1 MPELPEAETIA
12 RGLSQVLPG
21 RVVARVSVLREDVVD
36 GPGDAFAAA
45 VEGERF
51 GLAGRRGKN
60 VVLSLDNSSRVVVNL
75 GMTGRLLSD
84 RAASAHP
91 AVLFRLED
99 GGVLVYDDV
108 RRFGRVALLAAPEW
122 RRWSRSLGPEPL
134 ARSFTASRL
143 HSILARSRSPVRN
156 LLLDQNR
163 IAGVGNIYA
172 VEALWAARI
181 HPRTPADAVD
191 SASAARL
198 HRALRKVLRDAI
210 RARGTTLRNYRA
222 ADGAE
227 GGFGPALRAY
237 GRAGEPCARCRAPIR
252 RTVFNGRSAFHCPR
266 CQGAGHDPRSIHPM
280 ARPVRPAAKPARPPA
295 TEPVRPPARPG
306 GEAPP

>member
-21 RVVARVSVLREDVVD
+21 RVVARVSVLREDVVN
-36 GPGDAFAAA
+36 GPRDEFAAA
-45 VEGERF
+45 VEGEHF
-51 GLAGRRGKN
+51 GATGRRGKN
-60 VVLSLDNSSRVVVNL
+60 VVLLLGNSSRVVVNL

-91 AVLFRLED
+91 AVLFQLED
-99 GGVLVYDDV
+99 GGVLVYDDA
-108 RRFGRVALLAAPEW
+108 RRFGRVAVLAAPEW

-143 HSILARSRSPVRN
+143 HGILARSRSPVRN

-210 RARGTTLRNYRA
+210 RARGTTLRDYRA

-237 GRAGEPCARCRAPIR
+237 GRAGDPCARCRAPIR
-252 RTVFNGRSAFHCPR
+252 RTVFNGRSAFHCPC

-280 ARPVRPAAKPARPPA
+280 AKPVRPAAKPAR
-295 TEPVRPPARPG
+295 RPARPG
-306 GEAPP
+306 GEAPR